1 MNTKNEKH
9 RLHRKIMPALKA
21 AAKTPWLWLLMLFP
35 AALLLTAAARGIG
48 GFANL
53 YCSTVYRV
61 VSVFWNNISG
71 ILPFSLA
78 ELIIVLLPIALLAY
92 IAASA
97 VIIVRSKGKR
107 AKKTLMAFVRLL
119 SAASL
124 IFFLYVT
131 NCGIN
136 YSCTRFSGQTGLVTR
151 EVTAQELYQVCVY
164 FADTA
169 AASRAVFQTDGG
181 EPVRTDISSVSIA
194 ARDAVNALHEKY
206 PAVPDGYSAPKSVI
220 LSRGMS
226 YLDITGVYFPFT
238 FEANVNTDAN
248 DYSLPFTMC
257 HELSHV
263 RGFMNEADANF
274 IAFLACVRSDDPR
287 LRYSG
292 CMSALRLLEG
302 HLYTADEELY
312 ADYLRHYSMGMFT
325 DRKSQSEY
333 WKQFE
338 TPVAAAASSI
348 NDSYLKINHQQEGV
362 RSYGLAADLIIAY
375 YFDEIDSA
383 KG

>member
-1 MNTKNEKH
+1 MNTENKKH
-9 RLHRKIMPALKA
+9 PLSGKIKPALKA
-21 AAKTPWLWLLMLFP
+21 AVRSPWLWLIMLFP
-35 AALLLTAAARGIG
+35 VALLLDAAARGIG
-48 GFANL
+48 GFADL
-53 YCSTVYRV
+53 YRDTVYRV
-61 VSVFWNNISG
+61 ISVFWNNVSG

-78 ELIIVLLPIALLAY
+78 ELMIVLLPFALLAY
-92 IAASA
+92 IIVSA

-107 AKKTLMAFVRLL
+107 IKKTLIAFVRLL
-119 SAASL
+119 SCAAV

-136 YSCTRFSGQTGLVTR
+136 YSCTRFSEQSGLVTR

-169 AASRAVFQTDGG
+169 AASRDGFQTDGG
-181 EPVRTDISSVSIA
+181 VPVTTEVSSARFA
-194 ARDAVNALHEKY
+194 ARDAVNALHGKY
-206 PAVPDGYSAPKSVI
+206 SAVPDGYSAPKSVI

-248 DYSLPFTMC
+248 DYTLPFTMC
-257 HELSHV
+257 HELAHV
-263 RGFMNEADANF
+263 RGIMNEADANF
-274 IAFLACVRSDDPR
+274 TAFLACVRSDDPR
-287 LRYSG
+287 LKYSG

-302 HLYTADEELY
+302 HLYTADEDLY
-312 ADYLRHYSMGMFT
+312 AAYVRHYSKGMLT
-325 DRKSQSEY
+325 DRRAQSEY

-348 NDSYLKINHQQEGV
+348 NDSYLKINRQQEGV
-362 RSYGLAADLIIAY
+362 RSYGLAADLIISY
-375 YFDEIDSA
+375 YFDEIVTADD
-383 KG
+383 